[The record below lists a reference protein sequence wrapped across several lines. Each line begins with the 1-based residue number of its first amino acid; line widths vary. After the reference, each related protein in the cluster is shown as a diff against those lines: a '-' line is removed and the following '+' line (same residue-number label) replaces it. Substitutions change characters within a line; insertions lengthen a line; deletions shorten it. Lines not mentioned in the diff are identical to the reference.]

1 MHAFRSGISQAA
13 EGLTNF
19 SASKKG
25 GRGGRRVGFP
35 HFKSRSRS
43 VLSVSFVEINHQL
56 SWFRDDRHAIRLMLP
71 QSSPDTEL
79 RRRREHLTWI
89 HTIEPTRRLYA
100 LVERSR
106 ARIQKVTIS
115 YRGGR
120 WQVSLSV
127 RYLVDL
133 PARHPAPRGRK
144 IQGVVGLDAGISHLA
159 TLSVPGLTDAYGHI
173 PNPHPLEG
181 QMAKL
186 AKLDRALARSQTGSH
201 NRIKVQRRRARLHG
215 RVAKSRDR
223 ALHAVTNDLLN
234 RVSAL
239 AIEDLSLQGMRTKK
253 RHLGRALADA
263 SLGELRRQLTYK
275 AADRSVTLVIVDR
288 FYPSS
293 KTCSSCGSVKAK
305 LNQSVRVYECDSCG
319 LVRDRDINAAH
330 NVAQQGTRLI
340 EPGSTEVRDVQHVAG
355 LRPET
360 KNADPRQQKTT
371 GANAPVAA
379 VA

>member
-1 MHAFRSGISQAA
+1 M
-13 EGLTNF
+13 
-19 SASKKG
+19 
-25 GRGGRRVGFP
+25 
-35 HFKSRSRS
+35 
-43 VLSVSFVEINHQL
+43 
-56 SWFRDDRHAIRLMLP
+56 
-71 QSSPDTEL
+71 
-79 RRRREHLTWI
+79 
-89 HTIEPTRRLYA
+89 
-100 LVERSR
+100 
-106 ARIQKVTIS
+106 
-115 YRGGR
+115 
-120 WQVSLSV
+120 
-127 RYLVDL
+127 
-133 PARHPAPRGRK
+133 
-144 IQGVVGLDAGISHLA
+144 
-159 TLSVPGLTDAYGHI
+159 
-173 PNPHPLEG
+173 
-181 QMAKL
+181 
-186 AKLDRALARSQTGSH
+186 
-201 NRIKVQRRRARLHG
+201 
-215 RVAKSRDR
+215 
-223 ALHAVTNDLLN
+223 TNDLLN